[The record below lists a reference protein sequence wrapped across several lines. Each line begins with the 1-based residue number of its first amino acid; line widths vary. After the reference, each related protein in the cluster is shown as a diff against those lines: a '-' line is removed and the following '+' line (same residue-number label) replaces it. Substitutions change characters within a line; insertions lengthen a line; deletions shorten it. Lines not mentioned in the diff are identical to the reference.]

1 MMISKKD
8 FPKRTIDILKRHS
21 SNEKYDVT
29 LLINCLTALKILM
42 AGGLRKNMFEMYPV
56 MLADII

>member
-8 FPKRTIDILKRHS
+8 FPKRTIDILS

-29 LLINCLTALKILM
+29 LLINCLTALLILPKE
-42 AGGLRKNMFEMYPV
+42 RFYNQIPNVDIKN
-56 MLADII
+56 LAWFKTG